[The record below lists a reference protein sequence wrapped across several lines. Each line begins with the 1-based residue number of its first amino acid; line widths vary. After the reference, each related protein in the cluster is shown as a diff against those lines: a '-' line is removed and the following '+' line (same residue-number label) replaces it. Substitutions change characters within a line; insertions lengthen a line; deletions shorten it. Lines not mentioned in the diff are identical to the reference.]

1 MKIAINKKIDFKPQN
16 DDRASFHLLATGFQN
31 YDLSIKEIAYYIGLG
46 YPFCA
51 QHQGRRKR
59 DNYLAS
65 NAIPVDI
72 DWNTSMQ
79 DVLEHPFVK
88 KFAGIVYHTWSSTPA
103 HNRIRV
109 VFFCLDP
116 ITDAPTMES
125 ALTGA
130 LRLLGGDEAC
140 KDACRMFYGNKK
152 STPIVLD
159 NVLTED
165 ALNQLIQL
173 GTSIK
178 PVLERDLRTSERSS
192 VRGEKSQ
199 QELDE
204 NQLVKTT
211 AGLVDKLSQLRKG
224 DSLYCPFHDDKN
236 PSAFVTESRSGIK
249 GIHCSSCAKTFWQKP
264 KFHNTNEYDFNFID
278 KYLNESEFMEG
289 PDHQFYEKKH
299 EEFFRDDQRFIQ
311 PRNSKWL
318 GKLTLEDG
326 IILVRSPIGTGKTK
340 EIAEIFQECKKRN
353 LSVLLIGHRRTL
365 IYSLA
370 ERIGLEYYLNESG
383 KTVPPSKHYA
393 ICVDSI
399 PRLID
404 VRTVHYDVV
413 ILDESEQVLSHFTSS
428 TLDEKRGIAFSKMQ
442 YLIKKA
448 KTVIACDADLN
459 YLTLCSLSSARS
471 GETPTRFYVNRYQHP
486 NRSMEIYDSEDH
498 LISDLVRSIH
508 SGGRIYVCC
517 NSKRKVGMIEQVISN
532 STDKNCKVNVVT
544 SDNTSENET
553 MNFIKSISEE
563 ILLYDVI
570 ISSPSLGTGIDI
582 SFHED
587 AQLIDGVYGFFD
599 ADITSH
605 FDVAQQLG
613 RVRNPKYV
621 KAWLSTR
628 PLNLP
633 TDPEIIKQQV
643 VESGEFAGI
652 KVDYDS
658 DGFLI
663 FDRNDPLLSLF
674 AEVISIQNLSK
685 NNLRKNFINHKN
697 YGGCEVVRV
706 KKDDLS
712 AKYGAT
718 LKKTAKKNIKHAL
731 NKSIEESE
739 EINNSDAKKMKK
751 FHQNDPSA
759 LARLQKFTIED
770 FYGQTATEKII
781 TMDAAGKYRPKI
793 TLLAGYLEYLKD
805 IRIKDQKSEVDS
817 EKFSLILQMLKL
829 AKLVDEFGNLVDG
842 NVIDNRD
849 LKEFKVA
856 GMFESQ
862 RLKELLGITVRS
874 DIDTKPMTLLGDI
887 LAKIGLRWNK
897 AFKKMINSHA
907 VTFYSVDY
915 EHYQWAK
922 RVAEHV
928 IKKEKFWALSFINNS

>member
-1 MKIAINKKIDFKPQN
+1 MKIAINKQIDFKPQS
-16 DDRASFHLLATGFQN
+16 DDKASFRLLATGFQN

-46 YPFCA
+46 YTLCA
-51 QHQGRRKR
+51 QHEGRRKR
-59 DNYLAS
+59 ENYLPS

-79 DVLEHPFVK
+79 DVLEHAFVK

-116 ITDAPTMES
+116 ITDAPTMER

-152 STPIVLD
+152 SEPIVLD

-165 ALNQLIQL
+165 ALNELIER
-173 GTSIK
+173 GTNS
-178 PVLERDLRTSERSS
+178 SSS
-192 VRGEKSQ
+192 VGKRSKNSIISSGRTENSGL
-199 QELDE
+199 ELDE
-204 NQLVKTT
+204 NQLVNTSSGT
-211 AGLVDKLSQLRKG
+211 VEKLSHLKKG
-224 DSLYCPFHDDKN
+224 DSLFCPFHNDRN
-236 PSAFVTESRSGIK
+236 PSAFITESRSGIK
-249 GIHCSSCAKTFWQKP
+249 GVHCSSCAKTFWPKP
-264 KFHNTNEYDFNFID
+264 KFRNTNEYDFNFID

-289 PDHQFYEKKH
+289 PDNQFYDDKH
-299 EEFFRDDQRFIQ
+299 QEFYRDNERVIQ
-311 PRNSKWL
+311 PRNSNWL
-318 GKLTLEDG
+318 GKINLEKG
-326 IILVRSPIGTGKTK
+326 IILIRSPMATGKTH
-340 EIAEIFQECKKRN
+340 EIGEVFQECKEKN

-365 IYSLA
+365 ISALSK
-370 ERIGLEYYLNESG
+370 RIGLDYYLNDEG

-393 ICVDSI
+393 VCVDSL

-404 VRTVHYDVV
+404 VGRMHYDVV

-428 TLDEKRGIAFSKMQ
+428 TLNERRGIAFSKMQ
-442 YLIKKA
+442 YLIKRA

-459 YLTLCSLSSARS
+459 YLTLCSLSSARN
-471 GETPTRFYVNRYQHP
+471 GEAPTRFYVNRYQHP
-486 NRSMEIYDSEDH
+486 SRSIEIYDSENH
-498 LISDLVRSIH
+498 LIHDLVRSIK
-508 SGGRIYVCC
+508 SGGRYYVCS
-517 NSKRKVGMIEQVISN
+517 NSKRKVATIEKIISN
-532 STDKNCKVNVVT
+532 SVEQNCKVNVVT
-544 SDNTSENET
+544 SDNTSEAET
-553 MNFIKSISEE
+553 MNFIKNISEE
-563 ILLYDVI
+563 ILRYDVI

-582 SFHED
+582 SFPDD

-643 VESGEFAGI
+643 VESGDFSGVTI
-652 KVDYDS
+652 DYNS
-658 DGFLI
+658 DGSLI

-674 AEVISIQNLSK
+674 AEVLSIQNLSK

-697 YGGCEVVRV
+697 YGGCEVVMV
-706 KKDDLS
+706 EKDDLS

-718 LKKTAKKNIKHAL
+718 LKETAKKNIKHAL

-739 EINNSDAKKMKK
+739 EITNSEAQKMKK

-759 LARLQKFTIED
+759 FARLQRFTIEE
-770 FYGQTATEKII
+770 FYGQTATEEII
-781 TMDAAGKYRPKI
+781 TIDAAGKYRPKI
-793 TLLAGYLEYLKD
+793 KLLAGYLEYLKD
-805 IRIKDQKSEVDS
+805 SPMNDEKSDMNS
-817 EKFSLILQMLKL
+817 KRFSLILKMLKL
-829 AKLVDEFGNLVDG
+829 AHLVDELGNFLNG
-842 NVIDNRD
+842 KVIDNRD
-849 LKEFKVA
+849 LKNFQKT
-856 GMFESQ
+856 GLIESQ
-862 RLKELLGITVRS
+862 NLKELLGISVRK
-874 DIDTKPMTLLGDI
+874 DIDKKPMTLLGDI
-887 LAKIGLRWNK
+887 LAQIGLRWNK
-897 AFKKMINSHA
+897 AYKKMIDSHA

-915 EHYQWAK
+915 QHYEWA
-922 RVAEHV
+922 RDVAEYAV
-928 IKKEKFWALSFINNS
+928 KKEKSWGAGFISYS